1 MTSIFITGSNR
12 GLGFEFAK
20 QYAADG
26 WRVYATCRT
35 PDRADALKKLEG
47 DVRIHKLDVADFDEV
62 DALADELRDET
73 FDVVLLNAGLAMEPD
88 ETGKR
93 KGSSLGVLDYDAWME
108 VFRVNTM
115 APAKIVE
122 SFLDQIL
129 RSERK
134 LVIGISSTL
143 GSMAHTYPEEYAYK
157 LRGPAYLYRSTKA
170 ALNSVIKTIAS
181 ELESEGIT
189 AIAMNPGWIRTDMGG
204 PTAYMDAPEAIASMR
219 QVIAG
224 LGPADNGRF
233 IEYDGSPLP
242 W

>member
-1 MTSIFITGSNR
+1 MPSVFITGSNR
-12 GLGFEFAK
+12 GIGFEFAK

-26 WRVYATCRT
+26 WRVYATCRN

-62 DALADELRDET
+62 DALAEELKAET
-73 FDVVLLNAGLAMEPD
+73 FDVVILNAGLAMEPD

-93 KGSSLGVLDYDAWME
+93 KGSSLGELDYSAWEE

-134 LVIGISSTL
+134 LVIGITSTL
-143 GSMAHTYPEEYAYK
+143 GSMAHTYPEEYAFQH
-157 LRGPAYLYRSTKA
+157 RGPAYLYRSTKA
-170 ALNSVIKTIAS
+170 GLNSVIKTIAS
-181 ELESEGIT
+181 ELEPEGIT

-204 PTAYMDAPEAIASMR
+204 PTAYMDAPEAITSMR